1 MTFQQT
7 LAFITFVTMASM
19 CCGHIGGGISFQD
32 VNPQVYCGRSL
43 ARALA
48 LLCFDEGGYDKR
60 SEAYEPKGTMYGQFF
75 LPYLKDQ
82 EAQLGLPWMSSNK
95 ARSMSL
101 PSRGKRYPGVV
112 NECCDKPCSINELL
126 TYC

>member
-1 MTFQQT
+1 MTFV
-7 LAFITFVTMASM
+7 AIVSM
-19 CCGHIGGGISFQD
+19 CCAHIGGGISYQD
-32 VNPQVYCGRSL
+32 LNPQVYCGRTL

-60 SEAYEPKGTMYGQFF
+60 SEIREQKGTMFGPLL
-75 LPYLKDQ
+75 LPYHLKDQ
-82 EAQLGLPWMSSNK
+82 EPQLELPWVSTNK